1 MLPRQ
6 HGIRQMRTTAI
17 VIAIVGLCC
26 CTALGQKPGS
36 DPLGDNLFPPE
47 LVMAHQQEIG
57 LTEEQRE
64 YLKVESRKAQLRF
77 TELQWQL
84 LDESEKLAALVK
96 QEHVDE
102 QQTLATLDK
111 ILDVERE
118 IERLQISLVV
128 RIKNKLTSEQQA
140 RLMDIKRASAPKQ

>member
-1 MLPRQ
+1 
-6 HGIRQMRTTAI
+6 MRSTLILLAL
-17 VIAIVGLCC
+17 VAVCC
-26 CTALGQKPGS
+26 SAALGQKPGS
-36 DPLGDNLFPPE
+36 DPVGDNLFAPE

-57 LTEEQRE
+57 LTEEQRD
-64 YLKVESRKAQLRF
+64 YLKVESRKAQLKF

-84 LDESEKLAALVK
+84 LDESEKLGALVK

-102 QQTLATLDK
+102 QATLASLDK

-118 IERLQISLVV
+118 IKRLQFSLVV

-140 RLMDIKRASAPKQ
+140 KLTEIKRASAPKQ

>member
-1 MLPRQ
+1 
-6 HGIRQMRTTAI
+6 MRSTVILLAI
-17 VIAIVGLCC
+17 IGLCC
-26 CTALGQKPGS
+26 SAALGQKPGS
-36 DPLGDNLFPPE
+36 DPIGDSLFPPE

-57 LTEEQRE
+57 LTEEQRD

-118 IERLQISLVV
+118 IKRLQMSLVV
-128 RIKNKLTSEQQA
+128 RIKNKLTPEQQT
-140 RLMDIKRASAPKQ
+140 RLMDIKRAAAAPKH

>member
-1 MLPRQ
+1 MKS
-6 HGIRQMRTTAI
+6 I
-17 VIAIVGLCC
+17 VILLAIIGLCC
-26 CTALGQKPGS
+26 SAAFGQKPGS
-36 DPLGDNLFPPE
+36 DPLGENLFPLE

-57 LTEEQRE
+57 LTEEQRD
-64 YLKVESRKAQLRF
+64 YLKVESRKAQLKF

-111 ILDVERE
+111 ILDAERE
-118 IERLQISLVV
+118 IKRLQISLVV
-128 RIKNKLTSEQQA
+128 RIKNKLTPEQQA

>member
-1 MLPRQ
+1 
-6 HGIRQMRTTAI
+6 MRSTVILLAI
-17 VIAIVGLCC
+17 IAVCC
-26 CTALGQKPGS
+26 CAALGQKPGN

-57 LTEEQRE
+57 LTEEQRD
-64 YLKVESRKAQLRF
+64 YLKVELRKAQLRF

-102 QQTLATLDK
+102 QQTLAALDK

-118 IERLQISLVV
+118 IKRLQFSLVV

-140 RLMDIKRASAPKQ
+140 RLMAIKLASAPKQ